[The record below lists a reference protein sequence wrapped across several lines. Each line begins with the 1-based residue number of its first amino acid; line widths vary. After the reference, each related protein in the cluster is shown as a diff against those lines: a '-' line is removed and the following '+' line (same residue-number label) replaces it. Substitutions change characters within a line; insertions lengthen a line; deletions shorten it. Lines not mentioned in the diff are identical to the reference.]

1 MSAPAAAQHCPLSR
15 GMSNAF
21 TMSQRMMSSDPSVP
35 ISIVASASRMGNDE
49 KRSAGP
55 GGPASSVITKVKPK
69 TKRPNLYRVLILND
83 DYTPMEF
90 VVLVLEKFFQKD
102 VEAATKIMLHVH
114 HHGIGECGVFTYEI
128 AETKV
133 TQVMD
138 FARKH
143 QHPLQCVMEKK

>member
-1 MSAPAAAQHCPLSR
+1 MWTEPIKSGDQNGGAGGTGGAGSGGDGADA
-15 GMSNAF
+15 G
-21 TMSQRMMSSDPSVP
+21 TVVVP
-35 ISIVASASRMGNDE
+35 KTR
-49 KRSAGP
+49 
-55 GGPASSVITKVKPK
+55 PK
-69 TKRPNLYRVLILND
+69 TKRPNMYRVLLLND

-90 VVLVLEKFFQKD
+90 VVHILERFFQMGR
-102 VEAATKIMLHVH
+102 EQATRVMLHVH
-114 HHGIGECGVFTYEI
+114 HHGVGECGVFTYEV

>member
-1 MSAPAAAQHCPLSR
+1 MLDTAPTDLPPVPSANRDKTPFSGTHAPSEVVMAGDNGAK
-15 GMSNAF
+15 GGG
-21 TMSQRMMSSDPSVP
+21 SS
-35 ISIVASASRMGNDE
+35 
-49 KRSAGP
+49 GP
-55 GGPASSVITKVKPK
+55 GTSVITKVKPQ
-69 TKRPNLYRVLILND
+69 TKKPSLYRVLILND

-90 VVLVLEKFFQKD
+90 VVLVLEKFFNKD

-114 HHGIGECGVFTYEI
+114 HHGIGECGIFTYEV

>member
-1 MSAPAAAQHCPLSR
+1 M
-15 GMSNAF
+15 
-21 TMSQRMMSSDPSVP
+21 
-35 ISIVASASRMGNDE
+35 
-49 KRSAGP
+49 
-55 GGPASSVITKVKPK
+55 
-69 TKRPNLYRVLILND
+69 LILND

-90 VVLVLEKFFQKD
+90 VVHVLEKFFQKD

-143 QHPLQCVMEKK
+143 QHPAAMRDGKEVTPAADPAKIGTGLASNGLIHADGVPGDCGGWFRRARLRMISEENHRFQTGLSP